1 MSEQPSSPTTKGRI
15 AVNLTPR
22 GGVALATIVG
32 HTGDNITDAVIA
44 SLRSTATLLGLA
56 HPDGTVHVQAP
67 DQTLHIVHLF

>member
-1 MSEQPSSPTTKGRI
+1 MSEQQPSPTHGRI

-22 GGVALATIVG
+22 GSTALTAILA

>member
-1 MSEQPSSPTTKGRI
+1 MSEQQSSPTYGRI

-22 GGVALATIVG
+22 GSTALTAIVAN
-32 HTGDNITDAVIA
+32 TGDSITDAVIA
-44 SLRSTATLLGLA
+44 SLRSTAILLGLA

>member
-1 MSEQPSSPTTKGRI
+1 MSEEQPSPTYGRI

-22 GGVALATIVG
+22 GSTALATIVA
-32 HTGDNITDAVIA
+32 HSGDNITDAVIS

-67 DQTLHIVHLF
+67 DQTVHIVHLF